1 MLEIKDLHASVEG
14 NEILKGISLSIK
26 KGEIHAVM
34 GPNGSGKSTLAKILS
49 GHPSYEPTGGE
60 ILLEGKNLF
69 DMDAEERS
77 LSGIFMGFQYPVE
90 VPGVNNA
97 EFLRMAFNARRVR
110 ADEEEMDPL
119 DFDELLS
126 EKMKMLKMENKYKER
141 CLNDGFSGGEKKKN
155 EILQMA
161 ILEPKLAILDETDSG
176 LDIDALRI
184 VAEGVNSLRNENN
197 ALILITHYQR
207 LLDYIKPDFVHVM
220 HNGLIVKSGDK
231 TLAHELEAQG
241 YDWVTAEN

>member
-97 EFLRMAFNARRVR
+97 EFLRMAFNARRVK
-110 ADEEEMDPL
+110 AGEEEMDPL

-141 CLNDGFSGGEKKKN
+141 SLNDGFSGGEKKKN

>member
-60 ILLEGKNLF
+60 ILFEGKNLF
-69 DMDAEERS
+69 GMDAEERS

-97 EFLRMAFNARRVR
+97 EFLRMAFNARRVC
-110 ADEEEMDPL
+110 AGEEEMDPL
-119 DFDELLS
+119 DFDELLP

-141 CLNDGFSGGEKKKN
+141 SLNDGFSGGEKKKMKFCRWRFLN
-155 EILQMA
+155 PNLPSWM
-161 ILEPKLAILDETDSG
+161 KLIPGS
-176 LDIDALRI
+176 I
-184 VAEGVNSLRNENN
+184 SM
-197 ALILITHYQR
+197 
-207 LLDYIKPDFVHVM
+207 P
-220 HNGLIVKSGDK
+220 
-231 TLAHELEAQG
+231 
-241 YDWVTAEN
+241 

>member
-97 EFLRMAFNARRVR
+97 EFLRMAFNARRVC
-110 ADEEEMDPL
+110 AGEEEMDPL

-231 TLAHELEAQG
+231 ALAHELEAQG